1 MEYALSNEGVQE
13 KVIHKIY
20 SYTAKGNGHNLSGR
34 VCAQNMDHATY
45 QVISIVSQYGGG
57 MNVKVTQMAN
67 QELAM
72 KEWQAE
78 HRRFIK

>member
-1 MEYALSNEGVQE
+1 MENQDLNNKDVQE
-13 KVIHKIY
+13 TVIPKIY
-20 SYTAKGNGHNLSGR
+20 SYKAKGNGHNLSGR
-34 VCAQNMDHATY
+34 VCAENMDHATY
-45 QVISIVSQYGGG
+45 QVFSIVSQYGGG

-78 HRRFIK
+78 HGV